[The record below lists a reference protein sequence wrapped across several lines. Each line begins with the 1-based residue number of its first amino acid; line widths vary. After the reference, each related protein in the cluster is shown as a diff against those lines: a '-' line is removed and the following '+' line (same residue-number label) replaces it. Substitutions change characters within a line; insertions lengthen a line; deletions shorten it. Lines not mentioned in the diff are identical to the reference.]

1 MKKQID
7 QLKLHCL
14 EYEQQIGHLRSLL
27 NDKQILVDELYAEK
41 RFDGKPFSTQS
52 SFFSFRHL
60 ESDLETI
67 WQATSADNLH
77 VREQLLRVH
86 QLR

>member
-1 MKKQID
+1 MKKQTD

-41 RFDGKPFSTQS
+41 RFERRKFSTQIS
-52 SFFSFRHL
+52 LFSFRHL
-60 ESDLETI
+60 ENDLESI

-77 VREQLLRVH
+77 VREQLLHIH